1 MSILFPLLS
10 RPFATGAYS
19 NLEKDAKAESM
30 LGTYARLESK
40 ASQLLNSD
48 SHVDPMMNKVINEM
62 IREARSLDQ
71 VRIIL
76 DQVDS
81 DGNGT
86 LDLEEFKTAY
96 KQLHSNVTD
105 AQLEA
110 MFEEADLDKSGTLDF
125 DEFSVIASIPQVE
138 VLGKLGVKNRD
149 ERGLLE
155 VEQSLETYFGEDL
168 RKFAPKGVGAFLMSQ
183 SQTLSMELYES
194 RIASMQ
200 RFVAMTVMF
209 HQVRL
214 SA

>member
-19 NLEKDAKAESM
+19 NLEKDAKADSM

-71 VRIIL
+71 VRIIF
-76 DQVDS
+76 DQIDS